1 MGESGGEG
9 DYGYLSSPSFE
20 YAHMAKSLINTFL
33 ILILV
38 LSFPSISFS
47 EEIYEYERMWPVL
60 GQPWYFNR
68 PNGLAVGSGGYV
80 YVADSYNH
88 RIQKLT
94 SDGQFVTKWG
104 TYGSGDGQFDDPSGI
119 AIDGSGN
126 VYVVERGNGRIQK
139 FKSNGEFVAKWG
151 SYGIGDG
158 EFDSPTAIAI
168 DSSGSVYVADT
179 YNHRIQKFTS
189 DGQFVT
195 TWGSNGSGDGQFS
208 WPNGVAVDSS
218 GNVYVADTNNNR
230 IQKFTSNGQF
240 LTKWGS
246 SGNGDGEF
254 GSPCGIAVGSG
265 GYVYVA
271 DSGNGRIQ
279 KFTSTGQFV
288 TNWGSSGSG
297 DGQFN
302 CALGITVDSS
312 DNVYVTDICDNRIQ
326 KFTSNG
332 QFITKW
338 GSLGSGNGQ
347 FFLPGGMAIDSGG
360 NVYVADSGNS
370 RIQKFTSNGQFVTK
384 WGSVGEENGQFN
396 SPQGI
401 AVDGS
406 GYVFVVDTYNYRIQK
421 FTSTGQF
428 VTKWG
433 SEGTGDGQFRRPW
446 DIAIDGSGNVYII
459 EADNN
464 RIQKFDSNDQF
475 VTKWGSEGSDDG
487 QFSVPQ
493 GIAVDSSGNVYVA
506 DSYNA
511 RIQKFTS
518 NGEFITKWGGAGSE
532 DGQFMEPWDLAVDS
546 SGNIYVA
553 DTLNHRIQKLTP
565 DGQFVTKWGSL
576 GSNAGEFSAPGGI
589 AVSSDGQVY
598 VSDTA
603 NNRIQVFKPESYV
616 PSNKVIKAIV
626 VAGSGPY
633 RGNNL
638 WDATEMNANF
648 AYRVLTY
655 QGYTNDT
662 IYYLSSDRNLDL
674 NGDRIPDVDADA
686 TNSNL
691 QSAITQW
698 ANDAESLVV
707 YLTGHGGDGTFRMSE
722 TETLNAQDL
731 ASWLDEL
738 QGTMGGLVTMI
749 YDACESGSFVSK
761 LAPPSG
767 RQRIII
773 TSTSPGEP
781 AYFLSQGA
789 LSFSYP
795 FWSQIFSG
803 AKIYD
808 AYVMAKDVVGVAIGA
823 AKSQTPEIDDNGN
836 GIGNEKDDG
845 DLARNKYIGKGF
857 VTAGDIPLISTI
869 SPDQVLSGQTSA
881 TITVE
886 IVSTGRI
893 TKVWGV
899 VYSPNLISTPGN
911 PITDLPSFDLTCID
925 QEKKKYEGTYNDFTV
940 GGTYTITVYAMNEA
954 MIISLPR
961 ATEVEQTL
969 NAQYTLTVSKSGTGS
984 GTVTSSPSGID
995 CGSDCSES
1003 FNQGTSVTL
1012 TATPDAGST
1021 FGGWSGDADCS
1032 DGVVT
1037 MNANRTCTATFNPQV
1052 AGKTLTVSKTGTGT
1066 GTVKSSP
1073 AGIDCGDDCSE
1084 TYSKVQKVK
1093 LTAKADAS
1101 STFAG
1106 WSGGG
1111 CSGIKTCMVT
1121 VDAAVSVT
1129 ADFALKTPDISVA
1142 QTFIEFG
1149 SIKVGKKGTKTL
1161 KIGNN
1166 GTGDLMI
1173 TLSGLEGTDFSIQGS
1188 SSVTIKAKK
1197 SYTLKVLF
1205 TPKSTGLE
1213 AATLEI
1219 GSNDPDT
1226 PELNI
1231 SLSGTGQ

>member
-1 MGESGGEG
+1 MIK
-9 DYGYLSSPSFE
+9 L
-20 YAHMAKSLINTFL
+20 LLNTFL
-33 ILILV
+33 ISLFI
-38 LSFPSISFS
+38 LSFPFISFS

-68 PNGLAVGSGGYV
+68 PHGLAVDSGGYV
-80 YVADSYNH
+80 YVADTYNH

-104 TYGSGDGQFDDPSGI
+104 SYGGGDGQFDDPSGI

-126 VYVVERGNGRIQK
+126 VYVVGRGNGRIQK
-139 FKSNGEFVAKWG
+139 FKSNGEFVGKWG
-151 SYGIGDG
+151 SYGSGDG
-158 EFDSPTAIAI
+158 EFDSPAAIAI
-168 DSSGSVYVADT
+168 DRSGYVYVADT
-179 YNHRIQKFTS
+179 YNHRIQKITS

-195 TWGSNGSGDGQFS
+195 KWGSNGSGDGQFS

-218 GNVYVADTNNNR
+218 GNVYVADTGNNR

-246 SGNGDGEF
+246 SGNGNDQL
-254 GSPCGIAVGSG
+254 SAPCGIAVDSS

-271 DSGNGRIQ
+271 DSENSRVQ
-279 KFTSTGQFV
+279 KFTTNGQFV
-288 TNWGSSGSG
+288 TNWGSSGNG
-297 DGQFN
+297 DGQFD
-302 CALGITVDSS
+302 CAFGITVDSS
-312 DNVYVTDICDNRIQ
+312 DNVYITDICDNRIQ

-332 QFITKW
+332 QFISKW

-347 FFLPGGMAIDSGG
+347 FFLPGGMAIDSVG

-421 FTSTGQF
+421 FTSNGQF
-428 VTKWG
+428 IAKWG
-433 SEGTGDGQFRRPW
+433 SEGIGDGQFRRPW
-446 DIAIDGSGNVYII
+446 GIAIDSSGNVYIS
-459 EADNN
+459 EVDNN
-464 RIQKFDSNDQF
+464 RIQKFNSNGQF
-475 VTKWGSEGSDDG
+475 ITKWGSEGSDDG
-487 QFSVPQ
+487 QFFVPQ

-518 NGEFITKWGGAGSE
+518 VGQFVTKWGE
-532 DGQFMEPWDLAVDS
+532 EGQFMEPWDLAVDS

-576 GSNAGEFSAPGGI
+576 GSNAGDFSFPGGI

-598 VSDTA
+598 VSDTG
-603 NNRIQVFKPESYV
+603 NNRIQVFKPESYI
-616 PSNKVIKAIV
+616 PSNKVMKAIV

-633 RGNNL
+633 KGNNL

-686 TNSNL
+686 TNSKL

-698 ANDAESLVV
+698 ANDAESLVL

-722 TETLNAQDL
+722 TEILKAEDL
-731 ASWLDEL
+731 ASWLNAL
-738 QGTMGGLVTMI
+738 QETMQGLVTII

-767 RQRIII
+767 KQRILI
-773 TSTSPGEP
+773 TSTSLGEP

-795 FWSQIFSG
+795 FWSQIFGG

-808 AYVMAKDVVGVAIGA
+808 AYVMAKDVVGVAVGA
-823 AKSQTPEIDDNGN
+823 GKSQNPEIDDDGN
-836 GIGNEKDDG
+836 GIGNQKTDG
-845 DLARNKYIGKGF
+845 DLARSNYIGKGF
-857 VTAGDIPLISTI
+857 ATAGDIPLISTI
-869 SPDQVLSGQTSA
+869 SADQRLSGQTSA

-886 IVSTGRI
+886 IVSTGKI

-899 VYSPNLISTPGN
+899 VYSPNFINTPGN
-911 PITDLPSFDLTCID
+911 PITDLPSFDLICID
-925 QEKKKYEGTYNDFTV
+925 QNTKKYEGTYNGFTV
-940 GGTYTITVYAMNEA
+940 AGTYTITVYAMNEV

-961 ATEVEQTL
+961 TTEVEQTL
-969 NAQYTLTVSKSGTGS
+969 YTQYTLTVSKSGTGS

-1003 FNQGTSVTL
+1003 YDEGTVVAL
-1012 TATPDAGST
+1012 TATAASGSI
-1021 FGGWSGDADCS
+1021 FGGWSGACS
-1032 DGVVT
+1032 GTGTCTVT
-1037 MNANRTCTATFNPQV
+1037 MNAAKSVTATFNPQAV
-1052 AGKTLTVSKTGTGT
+1052 GNTLTVVKSGTGI
-1066 GTVKSSP
+1066 GTVTSSP
-1073 AGIDCGDDCSE
+1073 AGINCGDDCSE

-1111 CSGIKTCMVT
+1111 CSGTKTCTVT
-1121 VDAAVSVT
+1121 VDAPVTVT
-1129 ADFALKTPDISVA
+1129 ADFALKIPDISVA
-1142 QTFIEFG
+1142 QTPIDFG
-1149 SIKVGKKGTKTL
+1149 NIKVGKKVTKTL

-1166 GTGDLMI
+1166 GTGDLSI
-1173 TLSGLEGTDFSIQGS
+1173 TLSGLEETDFGIQGS
-1188 SSVTIKAKK
+1188 SSVTIKSKK
-1197 SYTLKVLF
+1197 SYSLKLLF

-1213 AATLEI
+1213 TATLTI
-1219 GSNDPDT
+1219 TSNDPDT
-1226 PELNI
+1226 PELDI

>member
-1 MGESGGEG
+1 MRVKR
-9 DYGYLSSPSFE
+9 LLNIIF
-20 YAHMAKSLINTFL
+20 IL
-33 ILILV
+33 ILIL
-38 LSFPSISFS
+38 SFPFISFS

-68 PNGLAVGSGGYV
+68 PHGLAVDSGGYV
-80 YVADSYNH
+80 YVADTYNH

-104 TYGSGDGQFDDPSGI
+104 SYGGGDGQFDDPSGI

-126 VYVVERGNGRIQK
+126 VYVVGRGNGRIQK
-139 FKSNGEFVAKWG
+139 FKSNGEFVGKWG
-151 SYGIGDG
+151 SYGSGDG
-158 EFDSPTAIAI
+158 EFDSPAAIAI
-168 DSSGSVYVADT
+168 DRSGYVYVADT
-179 YNHRIQKFTS
+179 YNHRIQKITS

-195 TWGSNGSGDGQFS
+195 KWGSNGSGDGQFS

-218 GNVYVADTNNNR
+218 GNVYVADTGNNR

-246 SGNGDGEF
+246 SGNGNDQL
-254 GSPCGIAVGSG
+254 SAPCGIAVDSS

-271 DSGNGRIQ
+271 DSENSRVQ
-279 KFTSTGQFV
+279 KFTTNGQFV
-288 TNWGSSGSG
+288 TNWGSSGNG
-297 DGQFN
+297 DGQFG

-312 DNVYVTDICDNRIQ
+312 GNVYVTDICDNRIQ

-332 QFITKW
+332 QFISKW

-347 FFLPGGMAIDSGG
+347 FFLPGGMAIDSVG

-421 FTSTGQF
+421 FTSNGQF
-428 VTKWG
+428 IAKWG
-433 SEGTGDGQFRRPW
+433 SEGIGDGQFRRPW
-446 DIAIDGSGNVYII
+446 GIAIDSSGNVYIS
-459 EADNN
+459 EVDNN
-464 RIQKFDSNDQF
+464 RIQKFNSNGQF
-475 VTKWGSEGSDDG
+475 ITKWGSEGSDDG
-487 QFSVPQ
+487 QFFVPQ

-518 NGEFITKWGGAGSE
+518 VGQFVTKWGE
-532 DGQFMEPWDLAVDS
+532 EGQFMEPWDLAVDS

-576 GSNAGEFSAPGGI
+576 GSNAGDFSFPGGI

-598 VSDTA
+598 VSDTG
-603 NNRIQVFKPESYV
+603 NNRIQVFKPESYI
-616 PSNKVIKAIV
+616 PSNKVMKAIV

-633 RGNNL
+633 KGNNL

-686 TNSNL
+686 TNSKL

-698 ANDAESLVV
+698 ANDAESLVL

-722 TETLNAQDL
+722 TETLNAEDL

-738 QGTMGGLVTMI
+738 QGTMGGLVTVI

-761 LAPPSG
+761 LAPPSEK
-767 RQRIII
+767 QRILI

-823 AKSQTPEIDDNGN
+823 GKSQNPEINDNGN

-857 VTAGDIPLISTI
+857 VTAADIPLISTI
-869 SPDQVLSGQTSA
+869 SQDQVLNGQTSA

-886 IVSTGRI
+886 VVSAENV

-899 VYSPNLISTPGN
+899 VYSPNFINTPGS

-925 QEKKKYEGTYNDFTV
+925 QGKKKYEGTYNGFTV
-940 GGTYTITVYAMNEA
+940 AGTYTITVYAMNEA
-954 MIISLPR
+954 MIVSVPK
-961 ATEVEQTL
+961 TTKVEQVL
-969 NAQYTLTVSKSGTGS
+969 SNQYTLTVTIAPSNSAGSVSKSPDKSTYTNGE
-984 GTVTSSPSGID
+984 TVTLTVSPNSGYTFTNWTGDVPNPPNPNSSIQIIMNGTKNVTANFIQ
-995 CGSDCSES
+995 
-1003 FNQGTSVTL
+1003 NQYTLIVNINPPDTGLVSKIPDKTTYVYGDVVTL
-1012 TATPDAGST
+1012 TATANAGYT
-1021 FGGWSGDADCS
+1021 LTNWSGDAS
-1032 DGVVT
+1032 GST
-1037 MNANRTCTATFNPQV
+1037 NPI
-1052 AGKTLTVSKTGTGT
+1052 TLTMDGNKTVTANFTVTNGPDILVTPLTYDFGNVKVKKSK
-1066 GTVKSSP
+1066 SASF
-1073 AGIDCGDDCSE
+1073 
-1084 TYSKVQKVK
+1084 KVQNDGKAN
-1093 LTAKADAS
+1093 LTIATLMIGPDAS
-1101 STFAG
+1101 MFRLT
-1106 WSGGG
+1106 SGGG
-1111 CSGIKTCMVT
+1111 NK
-1121 VDAAVSVT
+1121 
-1129 ADFALKTPDISVA
+1129 
-1142 QTFIEFG
+1142 
-1149 SIKVGKKGTKTL
+1149 
-1161 KIGNN
+1161 
-1166 GTGDLMI
+1166 
-1173 TLSGLEGTDFSIQGS
+1173 
-1188 SSVTIKAKK
+1188 TIKPGKFL
-1197 SYTLKVLF
+1197 TLKVTF
-1205 TPKSTGLE
+1205 KPTSKGSKQ
-1213 AATLEI
+1213 ATLRI
-1219 GSNDPDT
+1219 TSNDPDT
-1226 PELNI
+1226 PLTDI
-1231 SLSGTGQ
+1231 PLSGTGQ